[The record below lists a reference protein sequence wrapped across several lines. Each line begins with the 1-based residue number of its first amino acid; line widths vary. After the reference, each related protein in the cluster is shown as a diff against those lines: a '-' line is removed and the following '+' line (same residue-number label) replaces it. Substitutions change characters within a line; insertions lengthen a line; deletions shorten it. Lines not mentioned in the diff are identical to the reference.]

1 MAGLLRA
8 SEEGLKIINLAR
20 RNPGWNKADEL
31 WCQAALTSK
40 ATLKRFWTHKQI
52 RRETFIDICKAVGI
66 NNWEDIIDRNDIKQ
80 TELLLAAAIAD
91 IPLDSENDKNFP
103 LPENLPPVRNWVNRI
118 KELDILKTLITDPAP
133 PLTKGGL
140 GGVPIAI
147 SIVGLPGIGK
157 TSLISQL
164 IRQLHTENTCFT
176 AVVWQSLESA
186 TGKAPPFDRIIDSL
200 LFTLSNGDITAEND
214 CGKKTENLL
223 KILREKPCLLVFDRA
238 ETLLKTGEAK
248 AAGYFADNC
257 AEYAWLFK
265 QLLETEHQSK
275 ILFTSRESLAELPPT
290 LTREILLNG
299 LNQDAAITL
308 LKSFNLTGN
317 EEELAEL
324 SARYQ
329 GHPKAL
335 QLVAALI
342 RDDAEFQG
350 NVGKF
355 LQDRDWLLIRDI
367 EKLIDEMI
375 VRLSEIEQTCLSRI
389 SVYQTSEYPLS
400 FAAIAT
406 QMPEVSKYELKENII
421 LALKRRQLLYYDYQR
436 ESYQLHPL
444 VQEKGDRLL
453 NQNPEN
459 VSIAHHQ
466 AYNYYISIPLK
477 PKSEWQNIEDIKPL
491 IRAHYHASQAED
503 LDAAKAIIAEVC
515 EVIDWVGGFIN
526 IFATHR
532 TMLTIPVRLLT
543 VADSEETEETN
554 VQAKDQEK

>member
-1 MAGLLRA
+1 
-8 SEEGLKIINLAR
+8 
-20 RNPGWNKADEL
+20 
-31 WCQAALTSK
+31 
-40 ATLKRFWTHKQI
+40 
-52 RRETFIDICKAVGI
+52 
-66 NNWEDIIDRNDIKQ
+66 
-80 TELLLAAAIAD
+80 
-91 IPLDSENDKNFP
+91 
-103 LPENLPPVRNWVNRI
+103 VRNWVNRT
-118 KELDILKTLITDPAP
+118 KELDILKTLIAPAP
-133 PLTKGGL
+133 PLSKESPVTTSPYQGGA
-140 GGVPIAI
+140 GGV
-147 SIVGLPGIGK
+147 IVGLPGIGK

-200 LFTLSNGDITAEND
+200 LFTLSNGDITAAVNAEND

-238 ETLLKTGEAK
+238 DTLLKVGEAK
-248 AAGYFADNC
+248 TAGYFADNC

-335 QLVAALI
+335 QLVASLI
-342 RDDAEFQG
+342 RDYAEFQG

-355 LQDRDWLLIRDI
+355 LRDRDWLLIRDI

-375 VRLSEIEQTCLSRI
+375 ARLSEIEQTCLSRI

-400 FAAIAT
+400 FTAIVA

-421 LALKRRQLLYYDYQR
+421 LALKRRQLLYYDCQR

-459 VSIAHHQ
+459 VRRAHRQ
-466 AYNYYISIPLK
+466 AYSYYINIPLK

-503 LDAAKAIIAEVC
+503 LDAVKAIIAEVC

-532 TMLTIPVRLLT
+532 AMLTIPVRLLT
-543 VADSEETEETN
+543 VAEPEETEEAN
-554 VQAKDQEK
+554 VQAKDQET

>member
-8 SEEGLKIINLAR
+8 SEEGLKIINMVR
-20 RNPGWNKADEL
+20 RNLGWNKVDEL
-31 WCQAALTSK
+31 WCQASLTSK
-40 ATLKRFWTHKQI
+40 ATLKRFWSQQPI
-52 RRETFIDICKAVGI
+52 RRETFIDICKGVGVK
-66 NNWEDIIDRNDIKQ
+66 NWQDIVAREIQ
-80 TELLLAAAIAD
+80 EPETLLAAAIAD
-91 IPLDSENDKNFP
+91 IPLDSETDKNFP
-103 LPENLPPVRNWVNRI
+103 RPENLPPVRNWVNRT
-118 KELDILKTLITDPAP
+118 KELDILKATIINSDIT
-133 PLTKGGL
+133 
-140 GGVPIAI
+140 AI

-238 ETLLKTGEAK
+238 DTLLKVGEAK
-248 AAGYFADNC
+248 TAGYFADNC

-275 ILFTSRESLAELPPT
+275 IIFTSRESLAELPPT

-308 LKSFNLTGN
+308 LQSFNLTGN

-335 QLVAALI
+335 QLVASLI
-342 RDDAEFQG
+342 RDDDEFQG

-459 VSIAHHQ
+459 VSIAHRQ
-466 AYNYYISIPLK
+466 AYSYYITIPLK

-503 LDAAKAIIAEVC
+503 LDAVKAIIAEVC

>member
-8 SEEGLKIINLAR
+8 SEEGLKIIDMVR
-20 RNPGWNKADEL
+20 RNLGWNKTEDT
-31 WCQAALTSK
+31 WCLAALVST
-40 ATLKRFWTHKQI
+40 ATLKRFWARIGI
-52 RRETFIDICKAVGI
+52 RRENFINICKAVEI
-66 NNWEDIIDRNDIKQ
+66 ENWEYIAEGYKIKK
-80 TELLLAAAIAD
+80 TEPLLAAAIAD
-91 IPLDSENDKNFP
+91 IPLDSENDKNLP
-103 LPENLPPVRNWVNRI
+103 IPENLPPVRNWVNRT
-118 KELDILKTLITDPAP
+118 KELDILKATIVNSDIT
-133 PLTKGGL
+133 
-140 GGVPIAI
+140 AI

-515 EVIDWVGGFIN
+515 EVIDWVGGFIKT
-526 IFATHR
+526 FSTHR

>member
-1 MAGLLRA
+1 MAGLLKA

-20 RNPGWNKADEL
+20 RNPGWNKTDEL

-52 RRETFIDICKAVGI
+52 RRETFIDICKAVGV

-80 TELLLAAAIAD
+80 TEPLLAAAIAD
-91 IPLDSENDKNFP
+91 IPLDSENNKNFP
-103 LPENLPPVRNWVNRI
+103 LPENLPPVRNWVNRT
-118 KELDILKTLITDPAP
+118 KELDILKSTIINSDIT
-133 PLTKGGL
+133 
-140 GGVPIAI
+140 AI

-290 LTREILLNG
+290 LTREIQLNG

-375 VRLSEIEQTCLSRI
+375 ARLSEIEQTCLGRI

-477 PKSEWQNIEDIKPL
+477 PKSEWQNIDDIKPL

-503 LDAAKAIIAEVC
+503 LDAVKAIIAEVC
-515 EVIDWVGGFIN
+515 EVIDWVGGFIKT
-526 IFATHR
+526 FSTHR
-532 TMLTIPVRLLT
+532 AMLTIPVRLLT